1 MRGRFGAGAR
11 ALVWI
16 AVLSGCAG
24 GPSGGGRRDS
34 SVIQRSELEVD
45 GVSTLTVYDAIQ
57 RLRPGW
63 LAPRAAT
70 SVSNGAGPLPA
81 VLVGNA
87 PRRDVEILR
96 SIPVGDV
103 AELRYVNA
111 RDATTRYGT
120 GYVNGLIE
128 VRPRT
133 GAR

>member
-1 MRGRFGAGAR
+1 MRGRSGPGAH
-11 ALVWI
+11 ALVWV
-16 AVLSGCAG
+16 AVLSACASGPTG
-24 GPSGGGRRDS
+24 GARRDS
-34 SVIQRSELEVD
+34 SVIARAELDVD
-45 GVSTLTVYDAIQ
+45 GVSGLMVYDAIQ

-70 SVSNGAGPLPA
+70 SISNGTGPLPA

-87 PRRDVEILR
+87 PRRDIEILR

-103 AELRYVNA
+103 AELRFVNA